1 MNAHL
6 RLVLIGLLS
15 TLPALASADTLER
28 IRSSQ
33 TLTLGYLPDF
43 APFSSDG
50 SGGKPEGYAIEL
62 CNQVAD
68 YLHHEP
74 GLSGVQVQFKPV
86 TRAESVSA
94 VSSGAIDLL
103 CTPTP
108 QTLERRKSVG
118 FSIPVYTAGL
128 AVVVRQ
134 NAADDLVRVLNGETA
149 HQGPTWRATINR
161 GIARNTFATTAGGV
175 TEAWIHQQV
184 NRLGVVVN
192 LITVQNDADGVRQVA
207 QGKADAFFS
216 ERMLLKHYLSKD
228 PQGSELQVLNRIF
241 DYSPTAMALARNSD
255 DFHLLVDSALSALY
269 RSGEIDQAYSR
280 YFGPPDKTLQ
290 ELHKVYALP

>member
-1 MNAHL
+1 MNTHL
-6 RLVLIGLLS
+6 SLLLVGLLS
-15 TLPALASADTLER
+15 TLPAIAGADTLER
-28 IRSSQ
+28 VRSSH

-43 APFSSDG
+43 APFSSD

-68 YLHHEP
+68 YLRHQP
-74 GLSGVQVQFKPV
+74 GLDAVKVQFKAV
-86 TRAESVSA
+86 SRAESITA
-94 VSSGAIDLL
+94 VSSGSIDLL

-108 QTLERRKSVG
+108 QTLERRKTVS

-128 AVVVRQ
+128 AAVVRQ

-149 HQGPTWRATINR
+149 HEGPTWRATINR
-161 GIARNTFATTAGGV
+161 GIARHTFATTAGGV

-192 LITVQNDADGVRQVA
+192 LISVSNDADGVRQVA
-207 QGKADAFFS
+207 QGNADAFFS
-216 ERMLLKHYLSKD
+216 ERMLLKHYLSQD
-228 PQGSELQVLNRIF
+228 PDGAKLKVLNRIF
-241 DYSPTAMALARNSD
+241 DYSPTAMALPRGD
-255 DFHLLVDSALSALY
+255 EDFHLLVDSALSALY

-290 ELHKVYALP
+290 DLHKVYALP